1 MELIIKI
8 LSFEILVVAFGIT
21 LIGEVFVL
29 MAYWKEI
36 KNEKRNNKKN

>member
-29 MAYWKEI
+29 KTYWNEV

>member
-8 LSFEILVVAFGIT
+8 LSFEILVVAFGIV

-29 MAYWKEI
+29 KAYFE
-36 KNEKRNNKKN
+36 EVRKKK

>member
-29 MAYWKEI
+29 KTYFEELRNQHK
-36 KNEKRNNKKN
+36 NNKRD